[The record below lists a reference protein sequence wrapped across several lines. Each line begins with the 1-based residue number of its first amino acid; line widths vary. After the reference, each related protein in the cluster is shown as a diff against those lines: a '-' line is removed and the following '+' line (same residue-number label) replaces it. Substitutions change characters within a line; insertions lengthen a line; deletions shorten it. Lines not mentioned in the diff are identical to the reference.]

1 MTTPLAEAENAL
13 AQPADDDTPL
23 EPDAEAGALFNK
35 EQYDREDLQIDR
47 IDGQTVDKIRVDF
60 TGSVMLDRSDPADV
74 KMYNALTLGK
84 ECELRVA
91 GKVSGSAGGYTT
103 AKEGDLDAVVGKKS
117 VKIDT
122 VWVLE
127 PEHL

>member
-1 MTTPLAEAENAL
+1 MTTQLEEAAATLTEA
-13 AQPADDDTPL
+13 AADDAAL
-23 EPDAEAGALFNK
+23 EPDAEKGALFNK
-35 EQYDREDLQIDR
+35 EQYDREDLQIDK

-74 KMYNALTLGK
+74 AMYNRLTLGK

-91 GKVSGSAGGYTT
+91 GKVSGSSGGYTT

-117 VKIDT
+117 VKIET
-122 VWVLE
+122 VWVLTAE
-127 PEHL
+127 EL